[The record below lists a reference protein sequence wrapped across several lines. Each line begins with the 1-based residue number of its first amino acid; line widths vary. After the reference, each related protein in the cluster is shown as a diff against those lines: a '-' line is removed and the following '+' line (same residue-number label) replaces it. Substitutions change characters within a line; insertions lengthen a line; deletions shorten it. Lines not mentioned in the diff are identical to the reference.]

1 MGYNVLWTP
10 DAQRDLDVAI
20 YYLTETLGMSK
31 AAARLLDDVE
41 RLITTLRSFSESH
54 ERVQDGLLAARGY
67 RKAMVKPYVV
77 LYLVDS
83 SRQEVVITNIVHG
96 SRDYAHLL

>member
-1 MGYNVLWTP
+1 MGYSVLWTR
-10 DAQRDLDVAI
+10 DAQHDLDVAI
-20 YYLTETLGMSK
+20 YYITETLGMSN
-31 AAARLLDDVE
+31 AAAKLLDGIE
-41 RLITTLRSFSESH
+41 RLIATLRSFPESH
-54 ERVQDGLLAARGY
+54 ERVQDGLLATRGY

-77 LYLVDS
+77 LYLVDP